1 MMSATFWLRTGAIW
15 GFLAVAMGAFG
26 AHGLQGRFQSLGAIS
41 SDRPA
46 EYFEARFHTAA
57 QYHMYCALA
66 ILAVGLLAATGR
78 GGTAISASGWSFLLG
93 SLIFSGSL
101 YILATT
107 GLRWLGAITPIGGVL
122 MLIGWIAL
130 AVAAGSSSKPIN
142 ESLMP

>member
-1 MMSATFWLRTGAIW
+1 
-15 GFLAVAMGAFG
+15 MGAFG
-26 AHGLQGRFQSLGAIS
+26 AHGLQERFQSLGELSAG
-41 SDRPA
+41 RPA
-46 EYFEARFHTAA
+46 EYYEARFHTAA

-78 GGTAISASGWSFLLG
+78 SGAAIQAAGWSFLLG

-101 YILATT
+101 YVLATT

-130 AVAAGSSSKPIN
+130 AVAAGTASTALVPSI
-142 ESLMP
+142 ESR